1 MNLNKKS
8 TKVIFTLL
16 IIFFAT
22 VFVVCGIMLINSVN
36 GYREASDLYDKVHK
50 EFVDAIKP
58 SESQNDT
65 AGPGWQRGDETT
77 SSLGPIVTE
86 PPVDTEPPFPDDTY
100 YGDDNGEDEQTT
112 PPHEYVEPVYSEKF
126 KAAREQIWSLQ
137 DVNPDVIGYIYIEF
151 SPTEVISYPVVQGDD
166 NEYYVTHAYDKSEIR
181 SGAIFLDYRNSFILP
196 ENRASVM
203 YGHNM
208 NNGAMFN
215 RLTNYKQRGYFDNT
229 KITVYTING
238 VYTYEVFAAYNTTTA
253 SNASDIRFESDE
265 AFVDFCYE
273 LEKRSIH
280 KKNMKFYDDDTI
292 LTLSTCLN
300 TYDEARFVVHGVLVS
315 IGW

>member
-1 MNLNKKS
+1 MNFNNKNA
-8 TKVIFTLL
+8 KVIFTVL

-22 VFVVCGIMLINSVN
+22 VFVVCGIMLINSIN
-36 GYREASDLYDKVHK
+36 GYREANDLYDQVHK
-50 EFVDAIKP
+50 DFVDAIKP
-58 SESQNDT
+58 SETQDDVSN
-65 AGPGWQRGDETT
+65 AWQRGEETT
-77 SSLGPIVTE
+77 APEPPVTE
-86 PPVDTEPPFPDDTY
+86 PPVETEPPLPSDTY
-100 YGDDNGEDEQTT
+100 YDDGGEEEDDQTE
-112 PPHEYVEPVYSEKF
+112 PPPVYVEPVYSEKF
-126 KAAREQIWSLQ
+126 QAAREHIWSLQ

-151 SPTEVISYPVVQGDD
+151 SPDQIISYPVVQGND

-196 ENRASVM
+196 ENQASIM

-215 RLTNYKQRGYFDNT
+215 RLTNYKQAEYFNNT

-238 VYTYEVFAAYNTTTA
+238 IYTYEVFAAYNTTTA
-253 SNASDIRFESDE
+253 SNASDIRFDSDE
-265 AFVDFCYE
+265 DFIDFCYE
-273 LEKRSIH
+273 IEKRSIH
-280 KKNMKFYDDDTI
+280 KKKMEFYKNDSI